1 MFNIIWVAMI
11 SLACLFA
18 IINNQVEVMVNHIP
32 ANAEKAFSIALRMVG
47 PMAFWLG
54 VVKIAED
61 GGLVKSLVRLLRPVV
76 GFLFPDIPHDHPAMG
91 GVMLSIASNML
102 GLNNA
107 ATPIAIRAMQA
118 LQKINPNPTVAS
130 DAMCLFMCINASS
143 VQLLPTTAIAALAAA
158 GSTNPM
164 QIVTTTLLAT
174 AASTVVSISACL
186 IMQRLGWFKTD

>member
-18 IINNQVEVMVNHIP
+18 LINNQVEVMVNHIP

>member
-18 IINNQVEVMVNHIP
+18 LINNQVEIMVNHIP

>member
-18 IINNQVEVMVNHIP
+18 LINNQVEIMVNHIP

-76 GFLFPDIPHDHPAMG
+76 CFLFPDIPHDHPAMG

>member
-1 MFNIIWVAMI
+1 MI

-18 IINNQVEVMVNHIP
+18 LINNQVEIMVNHIP